1 MLCRYCPPRSTLLGA
16 CRTYQAPAQDRIFE
30 IAERLDG
37 TNSTRRE
44 LNPFPRPRRRKDKV
58 DYPEGYSGRINLR
71 AAVDNETDIDGYSIY
86 IDETG
91 SVRNAYA
98 TRSAE
103 VSMHL
108 DTNSENDRISLS
120 EVPNNVLSKF
130 QRQLELFD
138 QDSVLDESDDQG
150 VNVTET
156 VVDITF
162 NNSDRYLVDE
172 RAGYYAAKKNGERV
186 DRSELPAD
194 VREYSDWVIGVEE
207 D

>member
-1 MLCRYCPPRSTLLGA
+1 M
-16 CRTYQAPAQDRIFE
+16 E
-30 IAERLDG
+30 
-37 TNSTRRE
+37 
-44 LNPFPRPRRRKDKV
+44 
-58 DYPEGYSGRINLR
+58 YPEDYSGRINLR
-71 AAVDNETDIDGYSIY
+71 AAVDNESDIDGYSIC
-86 IDETG
+86 IDEAG

-103 VSMHL
+103 HSMDL
-108 DTNSENDRISLS
+108 DTNNEDDRISLS
-120 EVPNNVLSKF
+120 EVPNEVLSKF

-138 QDSVLDESDDQG
+138 QDVVLDESDGQG
-150 VNVTET
+150 VDVTET

-162 NNSDRYLVDE
+162 NNSDYYLVDG
-172 RAGYYAAKKNGERV
+172 RAGYYGAKKNGERV